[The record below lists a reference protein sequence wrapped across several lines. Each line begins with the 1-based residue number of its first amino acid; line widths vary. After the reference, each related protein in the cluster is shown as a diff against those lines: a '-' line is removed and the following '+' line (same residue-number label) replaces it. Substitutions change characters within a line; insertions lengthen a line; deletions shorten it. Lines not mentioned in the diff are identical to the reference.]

1 MRESLFVTRIFV
13 QFRNCV
19 PILGKFVSFITADAI
34 ITAGPIFTQIY
45 IIKCE
50 YVHNATNIAV
60 MEKLV
65 TLLYTTVWVLMD
77 DGVCFG
83 VDW

>member
-1 MRESLFVTRIFV
+1 
-13 QFRNCV
+13 
-19 PILGKFVSFITADAI
+19 
-34 ITAGPIFTQIY
+34 
-45 IIKCE
+45 
-50 YVHNATNIAV
+50 